1 MSNASSLLKANYC
14 RSIMRTASFATSAEA
29 IRLMEGLKTEVPT
42 QGTTPEVAVA
52 EAAALDCIIA
62 LADHLSGRTAVI
74 GGLEWT
80 KAGRAVEQW
89 ISAAE

>member
-14 RSIMRTASFATSAEA
+14 RSIMKTASFATAAEA
-29 IRLMEGLKTEVPT
+29 IRLIDALATELPT
-42 QGTTPEVAVA
+42 QEITPEVAQA
-52 EAAALDCIIA
+52 EAAALRAINV

-80 KAGRAVEQW
+80 KTGRAVERW
-89 ISAAE
+89 ILAAS